1 MLKAFDDGLFH
12 NMAGISPIQCISIYA
27 DDVVLFFRPVGNE
40 LEAVKQILH
49 AFGIASG
56 LHINY
61 RKTTTTVI
69 RGEALE
75 EERITDE
82 LGCETTKFPITYLGL
97 QLGLRPLTRAN
108 WQLMLDKALH
118 LLRAWQ
124 RGKIRREGRLVLI
137 KYVIS
142 SRPIHHLF
150 VEKEPAWVL
159 DEIVKCIK
167 VFFWAWKNELR
178 GGQCLVA
185 GKHSANCLALVALAS
200 TWSYRVLL

>member
-1 MLKAFDDGLFH
+1 MMFVIGMEVLTKIMLKAFDEGLFHNLAFIGMEVLTKIMLKAFDDGLFH

-61 RKTTTTVI
+61 WKTTANVI

-82 LGCETTKFPITYLGL
+82 
-97 QLGLRPLTRAN
+97 
-108 WQLMLDKALH
+108 
-118 LLRAWQ
+118 
-124 RGKIRREGRLVLI
+124 
-137 KYVIS
+137 
-142 SRPIHHLF
+142 
-150 VEKEPAWVL
+150 
-159 DEIVKCIK
+159 
-167 VFFWAWKNELR
+167 
-178 GGQCLVA
+178 
-185 GKHSANCLALVALAS
+185 
-200 TWSYRVLL
+200 